1 MRIVIYSAIIGT
13 ILGSSFVYITLEDG
27 FAYPYSWGLVDGWF
41 YIFLFLRADHIY
53 FGHGIFWSSHIIPTT
68 NILRKGVKYDL
79 YGQILIY
86 TYYYLN
92 CRNVS
97 MDDECD
103 NRESS
108 RTFSMREFLINAI
121 IFCTIGL
128 FAMVPLMILIWAL
141 GLVQLWKIFDGQS
154 V

>member
-1 MRIVIYSAIIGT
+1 MFIHR
-13 ILGSSFVYITLEDG
+13 LKQE
-27 FAYPYSWGLVDGWF
+27 
-41 YIFLFLRADHIY
+41 
-53 FGHGIFWSSHIIPTT
+53 
-68 NILRKGVKYDL
+68 KQDL

-92 CRNVS
+92 CRNVP

-128 FAMVPLMILIWAL
+128 FAMVPIMLIVWAL
-141 GLVQLWKIFDGQS
+141 DFIQL
-154 V
+154 

>member
-1 MRIVIYSAIIGT
+1 MRIVIYSAIIGA

-41 YIFLFLRADHIY
+41 YIFLFLWADY
-53 FGHGIFWSSHIIPTT
+53 VYSSHGIFWSSHIIPTT
-68 NILRKGVKYDL
+68 NILRKEVKYDL
-79 YGQILIY
+79 YGQVLIY

-92 CRNVS
+92 CRNVL
-97 MDDECD
+97 MDSECN

-121 IFCTIGL
+121 IIFTLGL
-128 FAMVPLMILIWAL
+128 FAMVPVMILLWAL
-141 GLVQLWKIFDGQS
+141 GFTQL
-154 V
+154 

>member
-1 MRIVIYSAIIGT
+1 MFIHR
-13 ILGSSFVYITLEDG
+13 LKQE
-27 FAYPYSWGLVDGWF
+27 
-41 YIFLFLRADHIY
+41 
-53 FGHGIFWSSHIIPTT
+53 
-68 NILRKGVKYDL
+68 KQDL

-92 CRNVS
+92 CRNVP

-121 IFCTIGL
+121 IICTLGL
-128 FAMVPLMILIWAL
+128 FTMVPVMLVLWAL
-141 GLVQLWKIFDGQS
+141 GFTQL
-154 V
+154 